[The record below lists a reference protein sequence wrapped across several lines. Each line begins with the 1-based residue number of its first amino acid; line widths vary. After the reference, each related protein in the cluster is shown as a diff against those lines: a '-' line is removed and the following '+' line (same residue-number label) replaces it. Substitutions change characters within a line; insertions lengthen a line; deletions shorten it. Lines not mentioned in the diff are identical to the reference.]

1 MSLQRI
7 IHSVVTRII
16 LLGIGIV
23 LFGTALRFF
32 ILSNFL
38 REDIGALAASQ
49 QSALASYVAHDIDQ
63 KIVDREQLLRR
74 IAAALPPAL
83 LADPTSL
90 RLWLGRQYELLPL
103 FSHGLFVAD
112 TKGRTIAD
120 YPQKQERS
128 GVSYAGRDY
137 FKAALTGATFIGQP
151 TIGLVAREPVLP
163 IATPIRDANGK
174 VRAVLTG
181 VTTLAAPG
189 FLDLLQTSR
198 IGQTGGFLL
207 ISPRDRLF
215 VAASDPTMAMKPTP
229 PAGVNTLHDRAMD
242 GFRGTGITVN
252 AKGVEE
258 ISAMASVPSAGWF
271 VVARLPTEEAFA
283 PVARVQRFIVKYSGP
298 VIAIFLVLAWSGLY
312 LTFRPLFKAADHADR
327 MTRGEI
333 PLEPLPIARNDEVG
347 HLTAAFNRLLAKLSE
362 SQDQLN
368 RMAHHDMLTGLP
380 NRLLLADRL
389 RQALERAR
397 RNHTQLALLFLDLD
411 GFKPIND
418 KLGHEGGDEALR
430 QVAQRF
436 AEAIRHSDTLARVG
450 GDEFV
455 IVLADI
461 DAGDALD
468 AACAVAEKCM
478 EAMASAFV
486 VRDTICP
493 LGVSIGIAAGDETCA
508 ADDLLLAAD
517 RAMYKAKEAG
527 RGCYMIA
534 AGVTAHAEKRRS
546 GRHVELS

>member
-1 MSLQRI
+1 MGMSLQRI
-7 IHSVVTRII
+7 ANSIVTRII

-23 LFGTALRFF
+23 LFGTVLRFF
-32 ILSNFL
+32 ILSDFL
-38 REDIGALAASQ
+38 RKDIGDLAASQ
-49 QSALASYVAHDIDQ
+49 QLALASYVAHDIDQ
-63 KIVDREQLLRR
+63 KIVDREHLLRR
-74 IAAALPPAL
+74 MAAALPPGL
-83 LADPTSL
+83 LNDPDGL
-90 RLWLGRQYELLPL
+90 RTWLGRQYELLPL

-120 YPQKQERS
+120 YPQKLERS
-128 GVSYAGRDY
+128 SVSYAGRDY
-137 FKAALTGATFIGQP
+137 FQGALAGATFIGRP
-151 TIGLVAREPVLP
+151 TIGLVAKEPVLP
-163 IATPIRDANGK
+163 IATPIKDANGK
-174 VRAVLTG
+174 VRAVLAG
-181 VTTLAAPG
+181 ITTLAAPG

-215 VAASDPTMAMKPTP
+215 VAASDPAMALKPTP
-229 PAGVNTLHDRAMD
+229 PAGVNLLHDRAME
-242 GFRGTGITVN
+242 GLRGTGITVN
-252 AKGVEE
+252 ANGIEE
-258 ISAMASVPSAGWF
+258 ISAMVSVPSAGWF

-283 PVARVQRFIVKYSGP
+283 PVARVRRFIVKYSGP
-298 VIAIFLVLAWSGLY
+298 VIAIFLILAWSGLY

-327 MTRGEI
+327 MSRGEI
-333 PLEPLPIARNDEVG
+333 PLEPLPIVRNDEVG

-362 SQDQLN
+362 SQDELN
-368 RMAHHDMLTGLP
+368 RMAHHDVLTGLP

-389 RQALERAR
+389 QQALERAC

-430 QVAQRF
+430 QVARRF
-436 AEAIRHSDTLARVG
+436 AETIRHSDTLARVG

-461 DAGDALD
+461 DGDDALD
-468 AACAVAEKCM
+468 AACAVAEKCI

-493 LGVSIGIAAGDETCA
+493 LGVSIGIAAGDETSS

-517 RAMYKAKEAG
+517 RAMYNAKEAG

-534 AGVTAHAEKRRS
+534 AGARRS
-546 GRHVELS
+546 MPGGASAEA